1 MAGWLI
7 IARQEFR
14 GLLRDRRFRWLCSA
28 VGLCLLAVL
37 IVGWQQTQTV
47 RAQRTAANAVAR
59 EHWVTQ
65 PPKNPHAAAHYGV
78 YAFKPQT
85 ALAFVDIG
93 VDEHAGVVA
102 FLEAHKRHDLT
113 GAAAQDGRTQRLLAL
128 TAAGVLQYLL
138 PLLIIVLAFDALAGE
153 REHGTLRYLLSL
165 GVRPRTLLAGKLAG
179 IGAALGV
186 ALLPAAVSSFL
197 LLWWLEDAPWDFVR
211 LALMVV
217 SYLLYGFIFLAL
229 TLAVSSRWSARMTLL
244 GMLTFWAVSSFVVP
258 RMVTDLAARWYPTPA
273 RAAFDAAVAHDIRQ
287 GIDGHNPQE
296 ERLKAFEARLL
307 AQYNARRLEDLPIN
321 PAGLLMQESEEHS
334 NQVYAHHYARLWS
347 AFERQVALHNAAAVV
362 APVLAV
368 RSLSMALAGTDV
380 FHHLD
385 FADAAERYRQ
395 PLIKTLNEDW
405 AYNSTL
411 ATDETYVADTRL
423 WTSVQPFTY
432 TPPPLTL
439 ALKRQWLA
447 LAWLGG
453 WLGFSLLALSSAAR
467 GLTAT
472 T

>member
-1 MAGWLI
+1 MAGWLT

-14 GLLRDRRFRWLCSA
+14 SLLRDHRFRWLCSA

-37 IVGWQQTQTV
+37 IVGWQQTQRV
-47 RAQRTAANAVAR
+47 RAQRTAANAIAR

-93 VDEHAGVVA
+93 IDEHAGVVA

-113 GAAAQDGRTQRLLAL
+113 GTAAQDGRTQRLLAL

-153 REHGTLRYLLSL
+153 REQGTLRYLLSL
-165 GVRPRTLLAGKLAG
+165 GVHPRTLLAGKLAG

-186 ALLPAAVSSFL
+186 ALLPAVVGSVL

-211 LALMVV
+211 MALMAV

-229 TLAVSSRWSARMTLL
+229 TLAASSRWSARMTLL

-273 RAAFDAAVAHDIRQ
+273 RAAFDAAVAHDIKQ

-296 ERLKAFEARLL
+296 ERLKAFEAKLL
-307 AQYNARRLEDLPIN
+307 AQYNAKRLEDLPIN

-347 AFERQVALHNAAAVV
+347 VFERQVTLHNAAAIV

-368 RSLSMALAGTDV
+368 RSVSMALAGTDV

-395 PLIKTLNEDW
+395 LLVKTLNEDW
-405 AYNSTL
+405 AYNSTP
-411 ATDETYVADTRL
+411 ATGETYVADARL
-423 WTSVQPFTY
+423 WTSIQPFTY
-432 TPPPLTL
+432 TPPSL
-439 ALKRQWLA
+439 ALKQQWLA

-453 WLGFSLLALSSAAR
+453 WLGFSLLAISSAAR
-467 GLTAT
+467 GLTAVT
-472 T
+472 